1 MGQMLQPS
9 SRSYHLAATSC
20 LHTLRSLGVHH
31 GACFPDP
38 SQAPWAP
45 ETCCWE
51 YTDSL
56 AVTCSPNETFWQ
68 LETLNA
74 NLTPFSLLFINSPK
88 MGHFPCQFLYCWS
101 KKVAAALWVDY
112 HCHIPSSIIWYAS
125 HIVLWS
131 GNSPEYKLIY
141 TFSIMAFVS
150 SAALEYITCSWNRSP
165 ASHSLPSSCKKNKK
179 QGKER
184 DHLSFYIAGFVSRP
198 SRVHNSL
205 LAVKYFF
212 PARPWKQPR
221 EVYKYQRCKRW
232 SISVTEKCFWVLK
245 CLPCLE
251 RVCTCLTERK
261 IHPQFCHSRDTKCIK
276 SGI

>member
-1 MGQMLQPS
+1 MLPQSGSAPRWVLPS
-9 SRSYHLAATSC
+9 SATAS
-20 LHTLRSLGVHH
+20 LGARNMLLGVHR
-31 GACFPDP
+31 
-38 SQAPWAP
+38 
-45 ETCCWE
+45 
-51 YTDSL
+51 L
-56 AVTCSPNETFWQ
+56 AVTCSPSETFWQ

-74 NLTPFSLLFINSPK
+74 NLTLFSLLFMNGST
-88 MGHFPCQFLYCWS
+88 FSPCQFLYGWS
-101 KKVAAALWVDY
+101 KKVAASLWADY

-125 HIVLWS
+125 HAVLWS

-150 SAALEYITCSWNRSP
+150 SATLEYITCSWNRSP
-165 ASHSLPSSCKKNKK
+165 ASHCLPSSCKKNKK
-179 QGKER
+179 QRRER
-184 DHLSFYIAGFVSRP
+184 DHLNFYITRFFSRP
-198 SRVHNSL
+198 SRVRDSL
-205 LAVKYFF
+205 LAAKYFF

-221 EVYKYQRCKRW
+221 ERYKYQRCKRC

-261 IHPQFCHSRDTKCIK
+261 ICSQFCHSRDTKCIK